1 MNRLMVQYPERVPV
15 IIESKIPDDTTGVQK
30 FMILRNQTISQ
41 MIIKL
46 RSRIKMSSRQAIFLF
61 VNNCL
66 PPNSY
71 TVGQVWDQHKKED
84 GILYIQYSLEN
95 TFG

>member
-1 MNRLMVQYPERVPV
+1 MNKLMVKYPDRVPV
-15 IIESKIPDDTTGVQK
+15 IVESKIEKGKIHKYMVEKDKTVASFITQ
-30 FMILRNQTISQ
+30 
-41 MIIKL
+41 L
-46 RSRIKMSSRQAIFLF
+46 RSRVKMSSKQAIFLF